1 MNLSQVLA
9 QTRADINQQLEQ
21 LLQQRQAVAAPL
33 NEAMHYALVL
43 GGKRVRPFLTLQVGA
58 ICGAPTAM
66 LQRASLAIECI
77 HAYSLVHDDLPAMD
91 DDALRRGH
99 PTCHI
104 AFDEATAI
112 LAGDAL
118 QTLAFELISEADA
131 AVAPAQQ
138 LQMVQMLAQA
148 SGDLGM
154 CGGQALDLSATG
166 KALSETELAQ
176 VHIHKTGA
184 LIQAAVKLGVL
195 CGSPAAQHYL
205 ADFDEFAYNLGLA
218 FQVQDDILDVIGD
231 TAALGK
237 QQGSD
242 VAADKATYVRLLGL
256 EGAIEQRDQLHQ
268 KALHALAR
276 IPYNTEVLEA
286 FADHL
291 LNRNH

>member
-256 EGAIEQRDQLHQ
+256 EGAIERRDQLHQ